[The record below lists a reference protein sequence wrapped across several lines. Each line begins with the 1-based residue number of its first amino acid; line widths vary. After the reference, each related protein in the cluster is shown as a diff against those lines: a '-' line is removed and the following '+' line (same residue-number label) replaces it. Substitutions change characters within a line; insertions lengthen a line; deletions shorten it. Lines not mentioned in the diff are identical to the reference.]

1 MKTSASPFTALA
13 LAEQQLSTLDAALLR
28 RRLKQTQSPCDVEVS
43 VAGRLLKAFC
53 SNDYLG
59 FANHPQLIAAMA
71 EGAAQYGVGSGASH
85 LISGHSQAH
94 DLLETELAR
103 TQAKHIDDARA
114 LFFCTGYLA
123 NITAVT
129 ALAGLGLGLRAA
141 NPNAGISIYSAKLN
155 HASLIDGVKLAA
167 AQTKAAVHLFDH
179 TNLAH
184 LTEMLQADSAAHK
197 LIVTDGVFSMDGDLA
212 PVTDLLTIAK
222 AHDAL
227 LIVDDAH
234 GFGVLGKYGH
244 GILEHFHIQ
253 SDRIV
258 YIGTLGKAAGVSGAF
273 VCAHQTLMECLI
285 QKGRPYIYSTATPPA
300 IAHTVLA
307 SLHLIEGEEGQ
318 ARRTHLN
325 QLIAIWRQEMK
336 LHHWQASSSMTPIQP
351 LVLGSNAAALFAS
364 KQLDEAGYWIPA
376 IRPPTVPE
384 GSARLRITFSA
395 NHSTQAVR
403 ELISELQK
411 IEASVHNAS
420 ETKTV

>member
-1 MKTSASPFTALA
+1 MKSSTTPFTALA
-13 LAEQQLSTLDAALLR
+13 LAQQQLNTLDAALLR
-28 RRLKQTQSPCDVEVS
+28 RRLKQTQSACDVAVTVE
-43 VAGRLLKAFC
+43 GRQLKAFC

-71 EGAAQYGVGSGASH
+71 EGAERYGVGSGASH
-85 LISGHSQAH
+85 LISGHSVAH

-103 TQAKHIDDARA
+103 TQEKHIDDARA

-123 NITAVT
+123 NITAIT
-129 ALAGLGLGLRAA
+129 ALAGLGSQSAKQ
-141 NPNAGISIYSAKLN
+141 NAGISIYSAKLN

-167 AQTKAAVHLFDH
+167 AQTKASVHLFDH
-179 TNLAH
+179 TKLAD
-184 LTEMLQADSAAHK
+184 LNEMLQADASAHK
-197 LIVTDGVFSMDGDLA
+197 LIVTDGVFSMDGDMA
-212 PVTDLLTIAK
+212 PVAELLSIAE

-234 GFGVLGKYGH
+234 GFGVLGQYGH
-244 GILEHFHIQ
+244 GILEHFQIQ

-273 VCAHQTLMECLI
+273 VCAHKILMECLI

-318 ARRTHLN
+318 ARRAHLN
-325 QLIAIWRQEMK
+325 QLIAIWHHELQLE
-336 LHHWQASSSMTPIQP
+336 HWQMSSSMTPIQP
-351 LVLGSNAAALFAS
+351 LVLGSNAAALSAS
-364 KQLDEAGYWIPA
+364 QQLDVAGYWIPA

-403 ELISELQK
+403 ELIAELQK
-411 IEASVHNAS
+411 IEAIVYTSS
-420 ETKTV
+420 ETKSA

>member
-1 MKTSASPFTALA
+1 MKSSTTPFTALA
-13 LAEQQLSTLDAALLR
+13 LAEQQLGTLDAGLLR
-28 RRLKQTQSPCDVEVS
+28 RRLKQTQSPCDVEVN

-59 FANHPQLIAAMA
+59 FANHPRLVAAMA
-71 EGAAQYGVGSGASH
+71 EGAERYGVGSGASH
-85 LISGHSQAH
+85 LISGHSLAH

-103 TQAKHIDDARA
+103 TQSEHIYDARA

-123 NITAVT
+123 NITAIT
-129 ALAGLGLGLRAA
+129 ALAGLGLQAA
-141 NPNAGISIYSAKLN
+141 KQNAGISIYSAKLN

-167 AQTKAAVHLFDH
+167 AQTKASVHLFDH
-179 TNLAH
+179 TKLSDLNA
-184 LTEMLQADSAAHK
+184 MLEADSAAHK

-212 PVTDLLTIAK
+212 PVADLLAIAET
-222 AHDAL
+222 HDAL

-244 GILEHFHIQ
+244 GILEHFQIQ
-253 SDRIV
+253 SDRVV

-273 VCAHQTLMECLI
+273 VCAHKTLMECLI

-300 IAHTVLA
+300 IAHTVLE

-318 ARRTHLN
+318 VRRAHLN
-325 QLIAIWRQEMK
+325 QLIAIWHHEMQ
-336 LHHWQASSSMTPIQP
+336 LQHWQVGSSMTPIQP

-364 KQLDEAGYWIPA
+364 KELDEAGYWIPA

-395 NHSTQAVR
+395 NHSIAAVR

-411 IEASVHNAS
+411 IEAIVHASS
-420 ETKTV
+420 ETRTI

>member
-1 MKTSASPFTALA
+1 MKPSTTPFTALA
-13 LAEQQLSTLDAALLR
+13 LAQQQLDTLDAALLR
-28 RRLKQTQSPCDVEVS
+28 RRLKQTQSPCDVEVT

-59 FANHPQLIAAMA
+59 FANHPQLVAAMA
-71 EGAAQYGVGSGASH
+71 EGAERYGVGSGASH
-85 LISGHSQAH
+85 LISGHSLAH

-103 TQAKHIDDARA
+103 TQTEHIHDARA

-123 NITAVT
+123 NITAIT
-129 ALAGLGLGLRAA
+129 ALAGLGLQAA
-141 NPNAGISIYSAKLN
+141 KQNAGISIYSAKLN

-167 AQTKAAVHLFDH
+167 AQTKASIHLFDH
-179 TNLAH
+179 TKLAD
-184 LTEMLQADSAAHK
+184 LNEMLQADSSAHK

-212 PVTDLLTIAK
+212 PVADLLAIAES
-222 AHDAL
+222 HDAL

-244 GILEHFHIQ
+244 GILEYYQIQ
-253 SDRIV
+253 SDRII

-273 VCAHQTLMECLI
+273 VCAHKTLMECLI

-318 ARRTHLN
+318 ARRAHLN
-325 QLIAIWRQEMK
+325 QLIAIWHHELQLE
-336 LHHWQASSSMTPIQP
+336 HWQISSSMTPIQP
-351 LVLGSNAAALFAS
+351 LVLGSNAAALLAS
-364 KQLDEAGYWIPA
+364 RQLDEAGYWIPA

-403 ELISELQK
+403 ELIAELQK
-411 IEASVHNAS
+411 IEALVYASS
-420 ETKTV
+420 ETKSV

>member
-1 MKTSASPFTALA
+1 MKPSKTPFTALA
-13 LAEQQLSTLDAALLR
+13 LAQQQLDTLDTALLR
-28 RRLKQTQSPCDVEVS
+28 RRLKQTQSPCDVEVT

-59 FANHPQLIAAMA
+59 FANHPQLVAAMA
-71 EGAAQYGVGSGASH
+71 EGVERYGVGSGASH
-85 LISGHSQAH
+85 LISGHSVAH

-103 TQAKHIDDARA
+103 TQTEHIHDVRA

-123 NITAVT
+123 NITAIT
-129 ALAGLGLGLRAA
+129 ALAGLGLHAA
-141 NPNAGISIYSAKLN
+141 NQNAGISIYSAKLN

-167 AQTKAAVHLFDH
+167 AQTKASVHLFDH
-179 TNLAH
+179 MKLAD
-184 LTEMLQADSAAHK
+184 LNEMLQADSSVHK

-212 PVTDLLTIAK
+212 PVADLLAIAE

-244 GILEHFHIQ
+244 GILEYCQIQ

-273 VCAHQTLMECLI
+273 VCAHKTLMECLI
-285 QKGRPYIYSTATPPA
+285 QKGRPYIYSTATSPA

-318 ARRTHLN
+318 ARRAHLN
-325 QLIAIWRQEMK
+325 QLIAIWHQE
-336 LHHWQASSSMTPIQP
+336 LQLEHWQMSSSMTPIQP
-351 LVLGSNAAALFAS
+351 LVLGSNAAALSAS

-403 ELISELQK
+403 ALMAELQK
-411 IEASVHNAS
+411 IEALVYTSS
-420 ETKTV
+420 EMKAV